1 MPVWRSFAESR
12 DDRVV
17 LVPYRDP
24 FVHVRRAPAVLC
36 AKPTLPVL
44 DGMLKQTRVGDVDN
58 LYHHTVLSGAE
69 VVGVWEYDPDRKAV
83 VSRLWQADAKL
94 RRRVAEEADATADF
108 IREQLGDAKLSAVDP
123 PEKRARR
130 LAFCRGK

>member
-1 MPVWRSFAESR
+1 
-12 DDRVV
+12 
-17 LVPYRDP
+17 
-24 FVHVRRAPAVLC
+24 
-36 AKPTLPVL
+36 
-44 DGMLKQTRVGDVDN
+44 
-58 LYHHTVLSGAE
+58 
-69 VVGVWEYDPDRKAV
+69 VWEYDPDRKAV